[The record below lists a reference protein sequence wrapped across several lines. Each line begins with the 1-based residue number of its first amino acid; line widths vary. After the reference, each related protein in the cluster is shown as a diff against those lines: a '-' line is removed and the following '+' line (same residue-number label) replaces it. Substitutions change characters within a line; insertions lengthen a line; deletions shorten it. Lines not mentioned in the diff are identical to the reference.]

1 MKKAKQ
7 QKNTSEPENRK
18 AGTEQKDKEIK
29 KMSDYRFET
38 LQLHVGQEQADP
50 TTDSRAVPIYQTT
63 SYVFHNS
70 KHAADRFGLADPGNI
85 YGRLTN
91 STQDVL
97 EKRVAALEGGS
108 AALAVASGAAAIT
121 YTIEALAA
129 NGGHIVAQK
138 TIYGG
143 SYNLLEHTLPQYNI
157 ETTFVDAHNLQEVE
171 GAIKDNTRAIYLETL
186 GNPNSDIPDIDAI
199 AEIAH
204 KHGLP
209 LVVDNTFGTPYL
221 IRPIE
226 HGADIVVHSATKFL
240 GGHGTTLGGV
250 IVEAGKFN
258 WKESG
263 KYKGIAEA
271 NPSYHGV
278 SFYDVVGPA
287 AFVTYIRA
295 ILLRDTGASLS
306 PFNAFL
312 LLQGIET
319 LSLRLE
325 RHAEN
330 TKKVVEYLSK
340 NPKVAHVNHPSLADH
355 PDHELYER
363 YFPNGGASIF
373 TFDIK
378 GGQEEAWKF
387 IDSLDIFSLLANV
400 ADVKSLVIH
409 PATTTHSQLSEEEL
423 LDQGIKQSTIRL
435 SIGTEHIDDII
446 ADLEKGF
453 AAI

>member
-1 MKKAKQ
+1 MAANYK
-7 QKNTSEPENRK
+7 
-18 AGTEQKDKEIK
+18 
-29 KMSDYRFET
+29 FET
-38 LQLHVGQEQADP
+38 LQIHVGQEQADP
-50 TTDSRAVPIYQTT
+50 ATDSRAVPIYQTT

-70 KHAADRFGLADPGNI
+70 KHAADRFGLADAGNI

-97 EKRVAALEGGS
+97 EKRLAALEGGS
-108 AALAVASGAAAIT
+108 AALAVSSGAAAIT

-143 SYNLLEHTLPQYNI
+143 SFNLLSHTLPQYGVT
-157 ETTFVDAHNLQEVE
+157 TTFVDAHNLEEVE
-171 GAIKDNTRAIYLETL
+171 GAIQDNTRAIYLETL

-204 KHGLP
+204 KYGLP
-209 LVVDNTFGTPYL
+209 LVIDNTFGTPYL

-226 HGADIVVHSATKFL
+226 HGADIVVHSATKFI
-240 GGHGTTLGGV
+240 GGHGTTLGGI
-250 IVEAGKFN
+250 IV
-258 WKESG
+258 ESG
-263 KYKGIAEA
+263 KFDWKASGKYPNIADP

-278 SFYDVVGPA
+278 SFYDAVGPA

-295 ILLRDTGASLS
+295 ILLRDTGACIS

-312 LLQGIET
+312 LLQGVET
-319 LSLRLE
+319 LSLRLD

-330 TKKVVEYLSK
+330 TKKVVEYLA
-340 NPKVAHVNHPSLADH
+340 AHPQVENVNHPSLPEH
-355 PDHELYER
+355 PDHALYEK

-373 TFDIK
+373 TFEIK

-387 IDSLDIFSLLANV
+387 IDNLQIFSLLANV

-409 PATTTHSQLSEEEL
+409 PASTTHSQLSEEEL
-423 LDQGIKQSTIRL
+423 LDQGIKPNTIRL

-446 ADLEKGF
+446 ADLENGF
-453 AAI
+453 AAVK